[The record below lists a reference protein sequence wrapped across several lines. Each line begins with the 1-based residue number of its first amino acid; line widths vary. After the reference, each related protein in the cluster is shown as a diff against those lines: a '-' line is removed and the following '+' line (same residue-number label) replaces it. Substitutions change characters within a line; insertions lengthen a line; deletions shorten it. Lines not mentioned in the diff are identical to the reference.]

1 MTLTSLLARLRGWWK
16 PPRTMTIT
24 RVGRTYLVITMG
36 VGLGALNTGNNLLY
50 LVLGFLLSLI
60 VASGVLSERCL
71 RHLRIRRMLPSAAC
85 AGEPFAIRYQV
96 RRTSGRSFALE
107 LSEENR
113 LVSGSVWV
121 PWVAQEEVVARSD
134 CVVPRRGPVRLP
146 GLRVTTTFPL
156 GLFAKTRVLELEDQ
170 LVVYPRRG
178 FVCVEPPE
186 RDGLLAGDG
195 GNPLRR
201 DGTGDVLGL
210 REMTPGEDARR
221 IHWLKSAAA
230 GKLLKVERER
240 EETRQFVLEVND
252 QLKGEELETRCEE
265 AAALTQRLLLRG
277 HEVGLQTG
285 KSRLRP
291 AGGPGQEKR
300 LLSALAWVGF
310 DEGSG

>member
-1 MTLTSLLARLRGWWK
+1 MSSLLTRFRAWWK
-16 PPRTMTIT
+16 WKPLRTMTVT

-60 VASGVLSERCL
+60 LASGVLSERCL
-71 RHLRIRRMLPSAAC
+71 RHLRIKRLLPYSAN
-85 AGEPFAIRYQV
+85 AGEPFAMRYQV
-96 RRTSGRSFALE
+96 RRTTGRSFALE

-113 LVSGSVWV
+113 GIAGAVWI
-121 PWVAQEEVVARSD
+121 PWVAQENVVVRAD
-134 CVVPRRGPVRLP
+134 CVAAHRGPLTLR

-170 LVVYPRRG
+170 LLIFPRRG
-178 FVCVEPPE
+178 IACVEPSE
-186 RDGLLAGDG
+186 RDGRLAGEG
-195 GNPLRR
+195 GNPRRR

-210 REMTPGEDARR
+210 RELNEGEDARR
-221 IHWLKSAAA
+221 VHWLKSAAT

-240 EETRQFVLEVND
+240 EETRQFILEVEGH
-252 QLKGEELETRCEE
+252 LKGEALEARCEE
-265 AAALTQRLLLRG
+265 AAALTYRLLKRG
-277 HEVGLQTG
+277 HEVGLKAG

-291 AGGPGQEKR
+291 ASGPGQEQR

-310 DEGSG
+310 EELR